1 MQSSFRDVRSL
12 AAIAICLALAAP
24 AAAAPPRSIAE
35 ARMGGGAL
43 DRLLPVA
50 NQHFLAAALP
60 NARLRVYPDAAHGFI
75 VQHQRAHA
83 SGRSLPA
90 GEGAAP
96 SDWQSITAILRRSR
110 LEGTRTAR
118 AGTSSGS

>member
-12 AAIAICLALAAP
+12 AAVAICLALAAP

-50 NQHFLAAALP
+50 NQRYLAAALP
-60 NARLRVYPDAAHGFI
+60 NASPPRLSGRGARVHRATPA
-75 VQHQRAHA
+75 RAHA

-96 SDWQSITAILRRSR
+96 SDSQ
-110 LEGTRTAR
+110 
-118 AGTSSGS
+118 

>member
-12 AAIAICLALAAP
+12 AAVAICLALAAP
-24 AAAAPPRSIAE
+24 AAAAPLRSIAE

-50 NQHFLAAALP
+50 NQRYLAAALP

-75 VQHQRAHA
+75 VQHQRDLTPVVDRFLRAM
-83 SGRSLPA
+83 
-90 GEGAAP
+90 AP
-96 SDWQSITAILRRSR
+96 RPRTRSR
-110 LEGTRTAR
+110 
-118 AGTSSGS
+118 